1 MPAGVKKKKTPIQTE
16 ITGLPQTLVSW
27 DAGFLFPFICSLW
40 LAERN
45 VKGAVS
51 FVRKHTHTRANPPE
65 MCKKTKT
72 KTKTQQFLRFPVA
85 EVGGKNSGQ
94 VFFSWPE
101 FRCSPCSTEKAQT
114 NADNIRIPVH
124 ILNKTKPYL
133 RALEPRLSPAQP
145 GRDRW
150 GEQHKAPCPADSSP
164 SFPNS
169 LSLFF
174 FFFCFPCCP
183 SHYAGRTGRL
193 TPPLP
198 RLDVAPFFASLLSHT
213 TALFFPHLSQGL
225 LLFSLLCLS
234 LFRCFASLFGPQ
246 SNFWDDISM
255 AGKELT
261 NSWSVAGWGV
271 FALPSLKNLI
281 FSAP

>member
-1 MPAGVKKKKTPIQTE
+1 MQDFFSLSYAPFDWQREMSRELLASYVNTHTLVQILQKCAKKNKKK
-16 ITGLPQTLVSW
+16 
-27 DAGFLFPFICSLW
+27 
-40 LAERN
+40 
-45 VKGAVS
+45 
-51 FVRKHTHTRANPPE
+51 
-65 MCKKTKT
+65 
-72 KTKTQQFLRFPVA
+72 QQFLRFPLA

-124 ILNKTKPYL
+124 IWNKTKPYL

-246 SNFWDDISM
+246 SNFWDDRSM